1 MQIEILRDLLAWCAL
16 TNIILYLWWV
26 LTFIYAHDWMFRFH
40 SRWFNLTQD
49 RFDSIHYAG
58 IAFYK
63 ILIIFFNLI
72 PYLVL
77 RILI

>member
-16 TNIILYLWWV
+16 INILLYLWWV

-40 SRWFNLTQD
+40 SRWFNLTQE

-72 PYLVL
+72 PYVVL
-77 RILI
+77 RILN

>member
-1 MQIEILRDLLAWCAL
+1 MQIEILRDLLAWCTL

-72 PYLVL
+72 PYVVL
-77 RILI
+77 RVLI

>member
-72 PYLVL
+72 PYVVL

>member
-16 TNIILYLWWV
+16 TNIVLYLWWV

-72 PYLVL
+72 PYVVL

>member
-16 TNIILYLWWV
+16 TNIVLYLWWV

-72 PYLVL
+72 PYVVL
-77 RILI
+77 RVLI

>member
-16 TNIILYLWWV
+16 TNIVLYLWWV

>member
-40 SRWFNLTQD
+40 SRWFDLTQD

-72 PYLVL
+72 PYVVL

>member
-16 TNIILYLWWV
+16 TNIVLYLWWV
-26 LTFIYAHDWMFRFH
+26 LIFIYAHDWMFRFH

-72 PYLVL
+72 PYVVL
-77 RILI
+77 RVLI